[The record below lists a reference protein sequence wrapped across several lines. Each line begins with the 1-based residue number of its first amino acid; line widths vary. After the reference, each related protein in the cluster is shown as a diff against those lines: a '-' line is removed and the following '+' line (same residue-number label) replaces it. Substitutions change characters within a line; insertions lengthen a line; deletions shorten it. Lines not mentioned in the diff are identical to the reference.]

1 MAFMR
6 GNLSRRFRSNSARPG
21 HKCLSSQA
29 CVVEVVTSNFRELV
43 LDETKVGKFP
53 YTYTLYFNLV
63 TI

>member
-6 GNLSRRFRSNSARPG
+6 GNLSRRFRSNSARPW

-53 YTYTLYFNLV
+53 YT
-63 TI
+63 